1 MTKKRETPK
10 SSQRK
15 AKSQAEPASRSEQ
28 RENSARIKRRGNPE
42 KIRPHQFKPGQ
53 SGNPGGRP
61 KTTPLTDALCE
72 LLNKPYPGDA
82 QHRTLAQVIAAAQVT
97 RAAKGS
103 IAHFNAVADRVEG
116 KPRQMMELAGPDGA
130 AIPVFVENL
139 DERLRALIDR
149 ARTRAAHA

>member
-1 MTKKRETPK
+1 MTKAKTPTGSRGK
-10 SSQRK
+10 V
-15 AKSQAEPASRSEQ
+15 KSQPGTTSRSEQ

-72 LLNKPYPGDA
+72 LLGKPYPNDA
-82 QHRTLAQVIAAAQVT
+82 RHRTFAQVIAAAQVKK
-97 RAAKGS
+97 AEKGS

-116 KPRQMMELAGPDGA
+116 RPRQMMELAGPDGA
-130 AIPVFVENL
+130 AIPISVENL
-139 DERLRALIDR
+139 DERLRALIER

>member
-1 MTKKRETPK
+1 MTKTNPPK
-10 SSQRK
+10 HPQRK
-15 AKSQAEPASRSEQ
+15 TTPQAGTGSRSEQ
-28 RENSARIKRRGNPE
+28 RGNSAKSGRRGNPE

-72 LLNKPYPGDA
+72 LLDKPYTGDA
-82 QHRTLAQVIAAAQVT
+82 HHRTLAQVIADALVK

-103 IAHFNAVADRVEG
+103 VAHFNAVADRVEG
-116 KPRQMMELAGPDGA
+116 RPRQMMELGGPGGG
-130 AIPVFVENL
+130 AIPITVENL
-139 DERLRALIDR
+139 DERLRVLVER